1 MAKDGFGKAIGDGKI
16 SLLRRKALTISLRQ
30 VGKGVGQAS
39 RLTFRQGDA
48 GAMPR
53 TATSLVNCKGVGNPR
68 QRTLRLR

>member
-39 RLTFRQGDA
+39 RLTFRPEKLPFFGLGSQKWLEKRVVEVDFWFLDG
-48 GAMPR
+48 R
-53 TATSLVNCKGVGNPR
+53 E
-68 QRTLRLR
+68 